1 MSRSDM
7 YHFLVET
14 LRISAQSPMS
24 FSIDVAIVKEYI
36 KKTLVAWI
44 PEGAE
49 E

>member
-1 MSRSDM
+1 M

-14 LRISAQSPMS
+14 LRISAQSPMF
-24 FSIDVAIVKEYI
+24 FSIDVAIVKACV
-36 KKTLVAWI
+36 KKPVVAWV

>member
-1 MSRSDM
+1 M

-14 LRISAQSPMS
+14 LRISAQSPM
-24 FSIDVAIVKEYI
+24 FSIDVAIVKACV
-36 KKTLVAWI
+36 KKPVVAWV